1 MRKRTK
7 IVATIS
13 DLKCDVDF
21 IRELFNNG
29 MNVIR
34 INTAHASLEGT
45 RQIIANVRRVSDKI
59 AILVDTKG
67 PEIRTLPLPQ
77 PILVEYGHH
86 IKMTGDPNLAQ
97 SGDFVGVS
105 YRNFAND
112 IPVGT
117 KILVDDGEM
126 ELIVESKTSQYLDCM
141 VMNRGKIAGKK
152 SVNIPSIH
160 IKLPS
165 LSEKDKEFI
174 RFSVEEKVD
183 FIAHSFVRNR
193 EDVLAV
199 QQILD
204 DLGSNISIIA
214 KIENEQGVE
223 NIEEI
228 LDVAYGVMVARGDLA
243 IEISPE
249 KLPVVQKRLV
259 EIALNRRRPVI
270 VATQMLHSMIENP
283 RPTRA
288 EVNDVANAIFDGTDA
303 IMLSGETAYGKYP
316 MESVKMMTSIAKE
329 VESNTLTYR
338 ALLKPESDFNKK
350 PLRLHDQVA
359 AQLTK
364 AMIEAAEKLDVRAII
379 ADTTTGNT
387 IRALAAYRGRH
398 TIYAQCYDPEVGRK
412 LSLSYG
418 VHVDFMEVPTN
429 HAQFIQL
436 ALNNLSHKETFN
448 KYNLV
453 AVISSNFGQ
462 AGGASYIE
470 ISTVKNLS
478 GNK

>member
-13 DLKCDVDF
+13 DNKCDVGF

-34 INTAHASLEGT
+34 INTAHASFEGT
-45 RQIIANVRRVSDKI
+45 RQIIANVREVSDKI

-67 PEIRTLPLPQ
+67 PEIRTLPLPE
-77 PILVEYGHH
+77 PINVDYGDMVK
-86 IKMTGDPNLAQ
+86 ITGDTELAKLPEYI
-97 SGDFVGVS
+97 GVNYKDFVH
-105 YRNFAND
+105 D
-112 IPVGT
+112 IPVNT
-117 KILVDDGEM
+117 RILIDDGEL
-126 ELIVESKTSQYLDCM
+126 ELVVQSKTESYLYCM
-141 VMNRGKIAGKK
+141 VMNRGKFVGKK
-152 SVNIPSIH
+152 SINIPSIH
-160 IKLPS
+160 IKLPA
-165 LSEKDKEFI
+165 LSDKDREFI
-174 RFSVEEKVD
+174 KFAVEEKVD
-183 FIAHSFVRNR
+183 FIAHSFVRNK

-204 DLGSNISIIA
+204 QMNSCISIIA
-214 KIENEQGVE
+214 KIENEEGVK

-259 EIALNRRRPVI
+259 DIAITRRRPVI

-288 EVNDVANAIFDGTDA
+288 EVNDVANAIYDGTDA

-316 MESVKMMTSIAKE
+316 VEAVKMMTSIAKE
-329 VESNTLTYR
+329 VESNTSTFK
-338 ALLKPESDFNKK
+338 AQLKLESDFNRKL
-350 PLRLHDQVA
+350 PDINDQVA

-364 AMIEAAEKLDVRAII
+364 VIIEAAEKLEVRAII

-398 TIYAQCYDPEVGRK
+398 TIYAQCYNPRVMRK

-418 VHVDFMEVPTN
+418 VHVDYMEVPADHT
-429 HAQFIQL
+429 QFTKM
-436 ALNNLSHKETFN
+436 ALKNLSHKETFN
-448 KYNLV
+448 KDNLV

-462 AGGASYIE
+462 ASGASYIE
-470 ISTVKNLS
+470 ISTVKNLI
-478 GNK
+478 GNS